1 MLLTIRKEWSMDAT
15 ISVFDEMTSMYY
27 LPIVTAVL
35 FPSIQLLLL
44 VGAWDK
50 WLCS

>member
-27 LPIVTAVL
+27 FPVTAVL